1 MKSKLLLYSLDDH
14 LKELLKNPEF
24 AKEWKRSEPE
34 YLLADSLIK
43 ARLQKKVSQRDLA
56 KKVKTSQAAISR
68 VESMSGNPSL
78 SFLKRIA
85 QALNSKLTLKL
96 EPI

>member
-1 MKSKLLLYSLDDH
+1 MKKVFYTFEDH
-14 LKELLKNPEF
+14 LKESLKDPEF
-24 AKEWKRSEPE
+24 KRIWDESRPE

-43 ARLQKKVSQRDLA
+43 ARIEKRISQRTLA
-56 KKVKTSQAAISR
+56 KKVNTSQAAISR
-68 VESMSGNPSL
+68 VEGMSGNPSL

-85 QALNSKLTLKL
+85 EALNSKLTLKL

>member
-1 MKSKLLLYSLDDH
+1 MKKVFSNYDDH
-14 LKELLKNPEF
+14 LKESLKDPEF
-24 AKEWKRSEPE
+24 KKIWDESRPE

-43 ARLQKKVSQRDLA
+43 ARIEKKISQRALA
-56 KKVKTSQAAISR
+56 KKLKTSQAAISR
-68 VESMSGNPSL
+68 VEGMSGNPSL

-85 QALNSKLTLKL
+85 EALNSKLTLKL